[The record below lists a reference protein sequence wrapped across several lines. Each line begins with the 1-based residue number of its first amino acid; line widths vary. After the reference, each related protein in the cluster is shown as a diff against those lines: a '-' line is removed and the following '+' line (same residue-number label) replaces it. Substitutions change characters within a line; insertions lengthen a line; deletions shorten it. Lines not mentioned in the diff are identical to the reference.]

1 LQQGSRKASSGQPEM
16 ELMMYISQAH
26 FAHRWSLYDVH
37 CLQMRGIP
45 AYIVVPKDTP
55 QCKVD
60 AVESY
65 GGES

>member
-1 LQQGSRKASSGQPEM
+1 MA
-16 ELMMYISQAH
+16 
-26 FAHRWSLYDVH
+26 

-45 AYIVVPKDTP
+45 AYIVVPRDTP

-65 GGES
+65 GGG